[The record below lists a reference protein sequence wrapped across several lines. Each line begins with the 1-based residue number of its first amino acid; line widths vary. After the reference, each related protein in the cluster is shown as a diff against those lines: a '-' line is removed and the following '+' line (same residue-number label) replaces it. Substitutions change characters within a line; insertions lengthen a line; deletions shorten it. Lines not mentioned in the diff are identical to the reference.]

1 MNQTLTI
8 EIPEAESARFASA
21 IEKLA
26 TALRQI
32 EQDDEPR
39 WQEIDQLRAET
50 NVLLKQIK
58 EMIGGKETSQ
68 I

>member
-8 EIPEAESARFASA
+8 EIPEAETARFTSM

-26 TALRQI
+26 TALRQV
-32 EQDDEPR
+32 ESDDEPR
-39 WQEIDQLRAET
+39 WQEINRLRTET

-58 EMIGGKETSQ
+58 EMQGGQESYQ
-68 I
+68 V

>member
-8 EIPEAESARFASA
+8 EIPEAESARFTSM

-26 TALRQI
+26 AALQQI
-32 EQDDEPR
+32 ESDDKPR
-39 WQEIDQLRAET
+39 WQEMGRLRAET

-58 EMIGGKETSQ
+58 EMMNVETST
-68 I
+68 IR